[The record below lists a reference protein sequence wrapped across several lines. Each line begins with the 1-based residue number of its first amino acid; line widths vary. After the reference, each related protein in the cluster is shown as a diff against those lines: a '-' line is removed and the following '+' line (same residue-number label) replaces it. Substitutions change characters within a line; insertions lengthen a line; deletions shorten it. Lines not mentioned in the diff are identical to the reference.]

1 VPDGDV
7 GGLAVYR
14 VEPGS
19 KATAAGLRSA
29 SWKSG
34 ATEYSTEN
42 LEALG
47 DIIVAVDGKP
57 ALETLG
63 AYVASK
69 RAGDTVS
76 LDVIRK
82 GSRHTVTLTLGK

>member
-1 VPDGDV
+1 M
-7 GGLAVYR
+7 YK

-19 KATAAGLRSA
+19 SAKVSGLRSA

-34 ATEYSTEN
+34 ATEYSMEN

-57 ALETLG
+57 ALETLF
-63 AYVASK
+63 AHMASK
-69 RAGDTVS
+69 RVGDTVS

-82 GSRHTVTLTLGK
+82 GSRHAVTLKLGK